1 MLFIVSS
8 RLARAIQ
15 WNPIGGGGGENDY
28 IDLGNAD
35 NTLGAVVN
43 II

>member
-15 WNPIGGGGGENDY
+15 WNPIGGGGENDY